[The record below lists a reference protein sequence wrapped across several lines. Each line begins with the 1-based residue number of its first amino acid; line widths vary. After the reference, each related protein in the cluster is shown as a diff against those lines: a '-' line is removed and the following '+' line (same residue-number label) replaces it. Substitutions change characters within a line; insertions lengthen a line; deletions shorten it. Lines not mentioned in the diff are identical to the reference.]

1 MGCTRREFLKGSL
14 AAGALTLVSP
24 GCSRAKGI
32 ADEKF
37 EPAYLKLHRQGKLTK
52 RAEELW
58 EIFKKC
64 VLCPRKTKKNRLAG
78 ESDVCGL
85 KDEFKLASAGPHFG
99 EERPLV
105 GSYGSGTIF
114 FSNCNLL
121 CVFCQN
127 WEIAHRGDGSPVS
140 HQTLARTML
149 QLQKKGCHNIN
160 LVTPTHVVPHIV
172 RALPIAVAGGLK
184 LPLVYNTGGYDS
196 VDTIKQLEGIVD
208 IYMPDFKFQD
218 KEMAAKYTKEA
229 GDYPEAAGAAIKEM
243 HRQVG
248 ELKLGKG
255 GVALRG
261 VILRHLVMPN
271 NVAGTDKF
279 VKWVAK
285 ELSPNTYVNIMGQYR
300 PEHQAHKH
308 PRIAKRLTRDEFHQ
322 ALKWAKDAGLKR
334 LD

>member
-1 MGCTRREFLKGSL
+1 
-14 AAGALTLVSP
+14 V
-24 GCSRAKGI
+24 
-32 ADEKF
+32 
-37 EPAYLKLHRQGKLTK
+37 H
-52 RAEELW
+52 
-58 EIFKKC
+58 
-64 VLCPRKTKKNRLAG
+64 
-78 ESDVCGL
+78 
-85 KDEFKLASAGPHFG
+85 SAGPHFG

-127 WEIAHRGDGSPVS
+127 WEIAHRGDGSPVN
-140 HQTLARTML
+140 HETLARTML
-149 QLQKKGCHNIN
+149 RLQKEGCHNIN

-172 RALPIAVAGGLK
+172 RALQIAVRGGLK
-184 LPLVYNTGGYDS
+184 LPLVYNTGGYDNIE
-196 VDTIKQLEGIVD
+196 TIKKLDGIVD

-218 KEMAAKYTKEA
+218 PQMALKYAKDAEN
-229 GDYPEAAGAAIKEM
+229 YPEAAGAAIKEM

-255 GVALRG
+255 GLALRG

-279 VKWVAK
+279 VKWVAS

-300 PEHQAHKH
+300 PEHQAHKY
-308 PRIAKRLTRDEFHQ
+308 PQIAKRLAREEYLQ
-322 ALKWAKDAGLKR
+322 ALEWAKQAGLKR

>member
-1 MGCTRREFLKGSL
+1 MGCSRREFLKGSI
-14 AAGALTLVSP
+14 AAGALALVSP

-32 ADEKF
+32 ADENF
-37 EPAYLKLHRQGKLTK
+37 EPAYLKLQRQGKLKK
-52 RAEELW
+52 RAEKLW
-58 EIFKKC
+58 EVLKEC
-64 VLCPRKTKKNRLAG
+64 TLCPRKTRKNRLAG
-78 ESDVCGL
+78 ETDVCGL
-85 KDEFKLASAGPHFG
+85 KDEVKVHSAGPHFG

-140 HQTLARTML
+140 HKTLARTML
-149 QLQKKGCHNIN
+149 RLQKMGCHNIN

-172 RALPIAVAGGLK
+172 RALQIAVGGGLK

-196 VDTIKQLEGIVD
+196 LETIKMLDGIVD

-218 KEMAAKYTKEA
+218 AEVAYKYTKEA
-229 GDYPEAAGAAIKEM
+229 EEYPQAAAAAIKEM

-261 VILRHLVMPN
+261 VILRHLVMPEN
-271 NVAGTDKF
+271 LAGTDRF

-300 PEHQAHKH
+300 PEHMAHKY
-308 PRIAKRLTRDEFHQ
+308 PKIARRITRDELHQ
-322 ALKWAKDAGLKR
+322 AIRWAKDAGLTR